1 MVQTMEKEVKKISG
15 GKCGVIYLPKYLIGI
30 KVIVQIPGDNHRLWN
45 KKEIQDLING
55 TIYELQ
61 HPSHG

>member
-15 GKCGVIYLPKYLIGI
+15 GKCGVIYLPKYLIGT
-30 KVIVQIPGDNHRLWN
+30 KVIVQLPGDSHRLWN
-45 KKEIQDLING
+45 KAEIEKIVQG
-55 TIYELQ
+55 VIYELQ